1 MQKVRLSVIIVN
13 RNSGSL
19 LYNYLLSLINYSCT
33 SLVEYIVV
41 DNASTDNSLDLISQ
55 LVSSYNI
62 KVIKLNTNKGYVN
75 AVNIGFEYAR
85 GDLIVVSNEDLIML
99 TKCWDTKILNLF
111 DRFQKIGIC
120 APIKLRLE
128 DFSRYDGVGTCLNK
142 FLLGYD
148 KFFNS
153 RRLKS
158 IEGGRPIELI
168 PYPPGAFYAIRRE
181 IALTPKTLLNPLLFM
196 YYDDVEIGIRAY
208 LNGFLV
214 GLCKNLFVAHK
225 RGTVGIKDLPY
236 FLSRRNHYIVAR
248 LYYPV
253 AIPFWFIYTIATAV
267 FLSIYSRS
275 HKYVYLFVL
284 VLLSIL
290 KMEKMINKLKKYLK
304 LRNNT
309 FYISNCDPKEYLQQ
323 FFRKNV

>member
-1 MQKVRLSVIIVN
+1 MRKVRLSVIVVN
-13 RNSGSL
+13 RNSGYF
-19 LYNYLLSLINYSCT
+19 LYNYLLSLIKNSCT

-55 LVSSYNI
+55 LVSIYNV
-62 KVIKLNTNKGYVN
+62 KVIKLNTNRGYVN
-75 AVNIGFEYAR
+75 AANVGFEHAH
-85 GDLIVVSNEDLIML
+85 GDLIIVSNEDLIML
-99 TKCWDTKILNLF
+99 TKCWDTKIMDLF
-111 DRFQKIGIC
+111 DRFPKIGIC
-120 APIKLRLE
+120 APIKLQLE
-128 DFSRYDGVGTCLNK
+128 DLSRYDGVGTCLNK

-153 RRLKS
+153 RRLKHLE
-158 IEGGRPIELI
+158 EGRSIELI

-214 GLCKNLFVAHK
+214 CLCKNVFVAHK

-253 AIPFWFIYTIATAV
+253 AIPFWFIYSVATAI
-267 FLSIYSRS
+267 FLSIYSKS
-275 HKYVYLFVL
+275 HKYIHLFGL
-284 VLLSIL
+284 ILLSTPKI
-290 KMEKMINKLKKYLK
+290 EKMVSILRKYLK
-304 LRNNT
+304 FHNST
-309 FYISNCDPKEYLQQ
+309 FYVSKFNLKEYIQL
-323 FFRKNV
+323 FIRKNV